1 MKNKGGLVEGVEAG
15 GGERVKESER
25 RGRGK
30 TGGKRGVKVS
40 ERKVGGGRQE
50 KKKNEETGKGECWNW
65 RGDVSKGGER
75 KKRKG

>member
-1 MKNKGGLVEGVEAG
+1 M
-15 GGERVKESER
+15 
-25 RGRGK
+25 
-30 TGGKRGVKVS
+30 S